1 MFTPEIQDK
10 ALPMIRRMIE
20 RDKNHPSVIA
30 WSLANEPY
38 VSTDRAEAFFK
49 AMARTARQA
58 DPTRPITY
66 VAHVEVSDNRGFPY
80 YDFVCL
86 NKYYGW
92 YINHSRI
99 DETLEGFEQ
108 CLDEYYQAFGKPMVL
123 SEFGADA
130 VAGLHTYPPQPFSE
144 EFQSEMVRK
153 QYELLRSKDYICGAH
168 VWNFADFKTA
178 HSLCRIINNRKG
190 VFSRDRQPKMVAH
203 TLRSLWTTPEQ
214 S

>member
-1 MFTPEIQDK
+1 
-10 ALPMIRRMIE
+10 
-20 RDKNHPSVIA
+20 
-30 WSLANEPY
+30 

-49 AMARTARQA
+49 DMAQTARRA

-66 VAHVEVSDNRGFPY
+66 VAHVEVEDNRAFPF

-92 YINHSRI
+92 YINHGDI
-99 DETLEGFEQ
+99 EGTLQAMGQ
-108 CLDEYYQAFGKPMVL
+108 CLDEYHRAFSKPIVL

-130 VAGLHTYPPQPFSE
+130 VAGLHAWPPQPFSE

-153 QYELLRSKDYICGAH
+153 QYELLRTKDYICGAH

-178 HSLCRIINNRKG
+178 HSLCRILHNRKG
-190 VFSRDRQPKMVAH
+190 VFTRDRQPKLVAH
-203 TLRSLWTTPEQ
+203 TLRQLWNEKQ
-214 S
+214 E